1 MLSSNGSNVQSPDQ
15 IANGFIERMRVHFD
29 THQQLIKYLLIG
41 VSASAID
48 VILFLVLFNLVG
60 TSTLVA
66 HSVSVP
72 TAVLFSFVVN
82 ARHNFKTTDH
92 MALRLFSFVVVC
104 TVGYAAGYA
113 VIVAVANVGL
123 SENIGKIVSLP
134 VVFVIQYI
142 LNSRIT
148 FRASGQTSGQTSD
161 QASIKADIN

>member
-1 MLSSNGSNVQSPDQ
+1 MLSSNRSNVQSPDQ
-15 IANGFIERMRVHFD
+15 IANGFTERMRVHFD

-72 TAVLFSFVVN
+72 AAVLFSFFVN

-92 MALRLFSFVVVC
+92 TALRLLSFIMVC
-104 TVGYAAGYA
+104 TVGYAAGYV
-113 VIVAVANVGL
+113 VIVAVANAGL

-148 FRASGQTSGQTSD
+148 FRASGQTSDQTST
-161 QASIKADIN
+161 KADIN